1 MNSNQTF
8 PRLCRVL
15 EIYEADF
22 GCEERPD
29 GQETMVCVRLLDTT
43 ENANLSEH
51 PEYTIR
57 TADQALY
64 DAGIDECDRVGL
76 TRNPGRLRKRL
87 NHTKI

>member
-1 MNSNQTF
+1 MNNNQTF

-51 PEYTIR
+51 PEYTPQIR
-57 TADQALY
+57 HSMMPESMRAITS
-64 DAGIDECDRVGL
+64 GL

>member
-1 MNSNQTF
+1 MRHIHNEQQSNIPASLPGF
-8 PRLCRVL
+8 RNIRSR
-15 EIYEADF
+15 
-22 GCEERPD
+22 EERPD

-64 DAGIDECDRVGL
+64 DAGIDEGDRVWFDPESGQIE
-76 TRNPGRLRKRL
+76 KAAES
-87 NHTKI
+87 H

>member
-1 MNSNQTF
+1 MNNNQTF

-51 PEYTIR
+51 PEYAPRIR
-57 TADQALY
+57 HSMMPESMRAIAS
-64 DAGIDECDRVGL
+64 GL